1 MASPK
6 RSQRLQIVLQLA
18 QQKEEAA
25 QQELLQ
31 AHTRLQREQDKL
43 VQLQQYQAEYV
54 DNLKAQTGRQMSALQ
69 YQTMTQF
76 ISRLSVAISEQRRQI
91 QMVGMAVERVEAKW
105 RELYQKRQKM
115 GELIE
120 RYKMEEARE
129 QDLREQKLLD
139 EASLQI
145 AMRRR

>member
-91 QMVGMAVERVEAKW
+91 QMVGMAMERVEAKW

>member
-129 QDLREQKLLD
+129 QDLREQKLVD

>member
-105 RELYQKRQKM
+105 RELYQKRQKI